1 MFVDYFNE
9 FLSLPHFFEP
19 VRFNKDIGAF
29 EIVNDAEET
38 LTNRIKALLYNYKP
52 KHPVYDVI
60 RKTTQQFLQ
69 LKPEP
74 NPELEIDNSYIV
86 KTLEREQGLAW
97 VRKERLPYFLQSD
110 CYFEYRIAKLL
121 SQVECS
127 AAGMKLQ
134 IDSGYRPWSVT
145 KKISPP
151 SSSESEMEL
160 IMRKYYASLGQTSFT
175 QSKEWF
181 TLAKRDQ
188 EMVTTQSLQIPLT
201 SIQTREDLLLHQ
213 KKSCHL
219 SISESLGMEL
229 VEDVTSRVDEDFST
243 ADSFKGSGMAS
254 SYHIKKSKSIDDE
267 CFASV
272 PDSPSHAPHSAF
284 MEFRSESAIEAEKP
298 TQLSEEKSYEM
309 ETQRVLVEEKAYASE
324 HESLHS
330 SELWSD
336 EEPED
341 VDGEAYDDG
350 HSIGPKYYKFLT
362 RKAVEKFK
370 SFLHGTLGEKYWHLW
385 MDIERLKA
393 IKDTRWKYSHL
404 RKLKNNYLMSI
415 GEYFLTSEVLSR
427 LTLSSSSHWTEKRLN
442 DIQPEV
448 TKQLLLYWGPRY
460 YITQFIPNRNA
471 SAMLKL
477 WKERQLRPKIN
488 IDPCPPTITLLPLRA
503 KSCIPKSNLTSLTQ
517 ILNVIQKKGSGKSV
531 RSDISTP
538 KPKELLSIS
547 LETSKSTLSPILS
560 KIVSKP
566 GVVKERQRMHSAGS
580 LTSCS
585 YESTIS
591 TFSESSKDDKED
603 LSETLSIQSNTES
616 PVLGGA
622 QMERLLQ
629 ALYHDPRAG
638 YFFTNFCICS
648 GNKVWK
654 NGVHFW
660 FDLQEYHR
668 LFYQET
674 FSPFKLGRQSQFLYS
689 TYIQFGGPM
698 DIAVDLDSQYTM
710 YQKLD
715 PPFED
720 LFDIAEE
727 YILTMLLIP
736 WMQML
741 ESDKTNF
748 KKQVEL
754 MEETRYLDSVY
765 YRKLQALRQKNTS
778 LQKQV
783 SSTPEPSLSESPA
796 LSGRSLW
803 GDVPEQFRNVNLN
816 TLLRNRTELE
826 HFSNFLPDG
835 EPSMDLRCW
844 MDIEQYRRMPHKD
857 KTKRE
862 DKVKEIKNKYMN
874 KKYFFGPNS
883 PASLDQQQQVK
894 HLAGGAG
901 KIAVGAGKIIKEKM
915 SAPALVAVQKHA
927 QNRIEKKWLPQYL
940 ATPNFSERQKNK
952 LEMEDVDEESQVPKS
967 KKKKEAWKDVD
978 SNWISSSK
986 EAIAFRKALSNKA
999 TCQQFQHFV
1008 SLKGDYLENGVL
1020 FWLEVQKY
1028 KDLCHSHCDDAVIQN
1043 KITTIVNCFIN
1054 SSIPPALQI
1063 DIPPEQAERILLKRR
1078 ELGPYVFQEA
1088 ETTVFGVLFKLWG
1101 DFCNFKSNVEEQKVL
1116 STLEKKKVKQ
1126 LEKLKRRM
1134 KEEEKRIKGQG
1145 EPQPIPAVLGAG
1157 QEPARDGKAVHR
1169 REVKDSRKKASIA
1182 EDLFGDRES
1191 MFIGSLLG
1199 GHGLKDLGHD
1209 AYNLQMSWSYS
1220 KYMEAL
1226 EQERLLLQMHSEH
1239 ERASSTVSSNP
1250 ETSSVH
1256 SSKSEATRRTKQST
1270 VSIKPHG
1277 MSLVS

>member
-1 MFVDYFNE
+1 MRMWVKILTDEPPDISCDNFEDCLAADDMFVDYFNE

-29 EIVNDAEET
+29 EIVNDAEEA
-38 LTNRIKALLYNYKP
+38 LTNRVKALLYNYKP

-60 RKTTQQFLQ
+60 RKTTKQFLQ

-74 NPELEIDNSYIV
+74 NPELEINNSYIV

-151 SSSESEMEL
+151 SSSEGEMEL
-160 IMRKYYASLGQTSFT
+160 IMRKYYASLGQASFT

-181 TLAKRDQ
+181 TLAKGDQ

-201 SIQTREDLLLHQ
+201 SIQMHEDLLLHQ
-213 KKSCHL
+213 KKSRHH
-219 SISESLGMEL
+219 SISESLGMES
-229 VEDVTSRVDEDFST
+229 VEEVTSSVDEDFST
-243 ADSFKGSGMAS
+243 ADSFKGSRMVS
-254 SYHIKKSKSIDDE
+254 SYQSKKSKSIDDE

-298 TQLSEEKSYEM
+298 TQLSEEKSYKT
-309 ETQRVLVEEKAYASE
+309 ETQSVFVEENAYVSE

-330 SELWSD
+330 AEVWSD
-336 EEPED
+336 EELED

-350 HSIGPKYYKFLT
+350 HNIGPKYYKFLT

-370 SFLHGTLGEKYWHLW
+370 SFLQGTLGEKYWHLW

-415 GEYFLTSEVLSR
+415 GEHFLTSEVLSR

-503 KSCIPKSNLTSLTQ
+503 KSCIPKSNLTSLTKT
-517 ILNVIQKKGSGKSV
+517 LNVIQKRGSEKSV
-531 RSDISTP
+531 RSGISTP

-560 KIVSKP
+560 KIISKS
-566 GVVKERQRMHSAGS
+566 GVVKERQRIHSAGS

-585 YESTIS
+585 FESTIS
-591 TFSESSKDDKED
+591 SFSESSKDSKED

-638 YFFTNFCICS
+638 YFFTDFCICS
-648 GNKVWK
+648 GNKLWK

-698 DIAVDLDSQYTM
+698 DIAIDLESQYTM

-765 YRKLQALRQKNTS
+765 YRKLQALRQKSAS
-778 LQKQV
+778 LQKQG
-783 SSTPEPSLSESPA
+783 SSTPEPGLSESPA
-796 LSGRSLW
+796 LSERSLW

-826 HFSNFLPDG
+826 HFSNFLPEG
-835 EPSMDLRCW
+835 EPSTDLRCW

-862 DKVKEIKNKYMN
+862 EKAKEIKNKYMN
-874 KKYFFGPNS
+874 KKYFFGTNS
-883 PASLDQQQQVK
+883 PASQDQQKQVK

-901 KIAVGAGKIIKEKM
+901 KILKEKM
-915 SAPALVAVQKHA
+915 SAPALVEVQKHV

-940 ATPNFSERQKNK
+940 ATPDFSERQKNK
-952 LEMEDVDEESQVPKS
+952 LEMEDVDEEEESQVPKS

-978 SNWISSSK
+978 SKLISSSK

-1020 FWLEVQKY
+1020 FWLEIQKY
-1028 KDLCHSHCDDAVIQN
+1028 KDLCHSHCDDAVIQS

-1054 SSIPPALQI
+1054 SSVPPALQI

-1116 STLEKKKVKQ
+1116 PTLEKKKEKH
-1126 LEKLKRRM
+1126 LEKLKRKM
-1134 KEEEKRIKGQG
+1134 KEEEKRAK
-1145 EPQPIPAVLGAG
+1145 
-1157 QEPARDGKAVHR
+1157 
-1169 REVKDSRKKASIA
+1169 EVKESRKKAIIA
-1182 EDLFGDRES
+1182 DDLFGDRES
-1191 MFIGSLLG
+1191 IHNGSLLG
-1199 GHGLKDLGHD
+1199 GHALKDFGHD

-1226 EQERLLLQMHSEH
+1226 EQERLLLQMHSEQ
-1239 ERASSTVSSNP
+1239 ERASSTLSSNP

-1256 SSKSEATRRTKQST
+1256 SSKSEGTRRTKQST